1 MKKLFLIACSFLI
14 MPAAFAY
21 VTASELSDVE
31 YLKGKGYS
39 TPTLKTMDLQKYNQK
54 GPHGT
59 YERVY
64 QTTRYVKPSGSFFK
78 QTKEH
83 LLYFYDKAKL
93 YLDPAQDDDLFGNR
107 EATFT
112 NKPIQEIPVREK
124 APAKVEEVQQPA
136 EDLNQGAVENL

>member
-21 VTASELSDVE
+21 VTTSDLSDVK

-39 TPTLKTMDLQKYNQK
+39 EALLKTMDLQKDNQK

-64 QTTRYVKPSGSFFK
+64 QTNRYVKPSGSFFK

-83 LLYFYDKAKL
+83 IFYVYDKAKL

-107 EATFT
+107 EASFT
-112 NKPIQEIPVREK
+112 NKPINEIPVRVDATEK
-124 APAKVEEVQQPA
+124 AKEQTEIID
-136 EDLNQGAVENL
+136 EGTVENL